1 MDLFDISG
9 ATNESQDVPGLAEDW
24 LRMGRQV
31 ALATVVQTWGS
42 APRRMGSQLIVD
54 ADGAFQGSVSGGCVE
69 AEVLARAADV
79 IRTGKPDMVE
89 SGVADETAW
98 RAGLSCGGS
107 IRIYIE
113 RADRDLLRALN
124 VERRARRAVA
134 VLTDLETGANRLIR
148 SGDELPPAFQPKIGR
163 NFAHG
168 VSALVEADSKTLFCN
183 MHLPSPRFAIIG
195 AVHIAQVLAP
205 MARMVGYDVEVIDP
219 RTAFATRQ
227 RFPDSTLYAE
237 WPQDVF
243 AAHPLDPYTAV
254 AVMTHDPKIDDG
266 ALIAALQAGCFYV
279 GALGSRKSHAKRLQR
294 LEIAGMDH
302 AMLARIEGPI
312 GLAIGASNPAEIAVS
327 ILARL
332 VQCLRQ
338 PEMRLAA

>member
-1 MDLFDISG
+1 MDLFDITSP
-9 ATNESQDVPGLAEDW
+9 TNDSQDVLSLAEDW

-54 ADGAFQGSVSGGCVE
+54 ADGLFQGSVSGGCVE

-79 IRTGKPDMVE
+79 IRTGKPDRVE

-98 RAGLSCGGS
+98 QAGLSCGGS

-113 RADRDLLRALN
+113 RADRNLLQALN
-124 VERRARRAVA
+124 AERRARRAVA
-134 VLTDLETGANRLIR
+134 VLTDLDTGTNHLIR
-148 SGDELPPAFQPKIGR
+148 KGGELPSAFQPTIGR

-168 VSALVEADSKTLFCN
+168 ASTLVEADSKTLFCN
-183 MHLPSPRFAIIG
+183 MHLPNPRFEIIG

-205 MARMVGYDVEVIDP
+205 MARMVGYDVDIIDP

-227 RFPDSTLYAE
+227 RFPDSTLHAE

-243 AAHPLDPYTAV
+243 SAYPLDPYTAL
-254 AVMTHDPKIDDG
+254 AVMSHDPKIDDA
-266 ALIAALQAGCFYV
+266 ALIAALQADCFYV

-294 LEIAGMDH
+294 LEMAGMDQ

-312 GLAIGASNPAEIAVS
+312 GLAIGATNPAEIAVS

-332 VQCLRQ
+332 VQSLRQ